1 MLYLHSVAHGR
12 KGMMATVRG
21 GNALGAPGK
30 QDGPDDQAAHGG
42 EDGRAAHVERA
53 VLEED
58 LAGRHGER
66 EAASRPPTLTQE
78 EHQVHASPRAW
89 QMTSPSR
96 FSAAAVTARV
106 ASGWLRAL
114 SEGCESDNRVCLTTT
129 AAQRCQAVLHARPT
143 SSKGADHRRAPVQ
156 ERQVGSPPVAAGRG
170 AAAVAAAASRPAPAP
185 TAAAT
190 AGASGR
196 RAAAASAAAVFQ
208 ARRGGVRGA
217 ALQWRRESKVS
228 PLGGVGRETSDS
240 APVATAAAAAC
251 WRPPRGAGRRRVRC

>member
-1 MLYLHSVAHGR
+1 M
-12 KGMMATVRG
+12 
-21 GNALGAPGK
+21 
-30 QDGPDDQAAHGG
+30 
-42 EDGRAAHVERA
+42 
-53 VLEED
+53 
-58 LAGRHGER
+58 
-66 EAASRPPTLTQE
+66 
-78 EHQVHASPRAW
+78 HASPRAW

-106 ASGWLRAL
+106 ASGWLRVL

-129 AAQRCQAVLHARPT
+129 AAQRCQAILNARPT
-143 SSKGADHRRAPVQ
+143 SSEGADHKRAPVQ

-170 AAAVAAAASRPAPAP
+170 AAAVSAAASRPAPAP

-217 ALQWRRESKVS
+217 ALQWRQGSPRSAHWGVWDARQATAHRLPRQRQRLAGVHPAAQGGGASVAEGRPAGREEGSHGRRGCAVQHAG
-228 PLGGVGRETSDS
+228 LHGDAGGVQRDGAEGMHRNGTLEAPEMRRFRSSTETHTVS
-240 APVATAAAAAC
+240 AP
-251 WRPPRGAGRRRVRC
+251 RRSE